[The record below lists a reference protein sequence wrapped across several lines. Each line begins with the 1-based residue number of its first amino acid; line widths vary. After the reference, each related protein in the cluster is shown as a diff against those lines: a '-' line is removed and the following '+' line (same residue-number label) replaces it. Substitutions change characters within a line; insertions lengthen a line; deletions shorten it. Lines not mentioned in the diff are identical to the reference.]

1 MTTIPT
7 FRDES
12 DSYSM
17 TEMMTDATRERLQ
30 SLVEQHPVLLF
41 MKGDRAQPQCGFS
54 AQVVQILD
62 RVVPEYHT
70 VDVLRDPE
78 IREGVKE
85 FSDWPTIPQLYIGA
99 EFQGGC
105 DIVREMYGNGE
116 LHQALGLP
124 APSLEDVAEPRIEL
138 SPEAVDLLNQ
148 ARQEYGNEDIHLG
161 IDARFQHS
169 LAFGPPSPES
179 MRFEV
184 EGLPF
189 CLDLDSA
196 QRAEGLKISVQQ
208 GPRGPGLLLD
218 NPNAPAASTGDGE
231 PVRDGIP
238 QMKVAEFVE
247 RSRTEPLVL
256 VDVRTADE
264 RDTAKID
271 SARWLEEE
279 REAIEQLDKSTPIVF
294 HCHHGGRSQ
303 RAALE
308 FKAKGF
314 ENVHNLAGGIDAWSR
329 EVDSDVPRY

>member
-1 MTTIPT
+1 MTDT
-7 FRDES
+7 
-12 DSYSM
+12 
-17 TEMMTDATRERLQ
+17 MTDATRERIQ
-30 SLVEQHPVLLF
+30 GLVQQHGVLLF
-41 MKGDRAQPQCGFS
+41 MKGDRGQPQCGFS

-62 RVVPEYHT
+62 RVVSDYHT
-70 VDVLRDPE
+70 VDVLSDPE

-116 LHQALGLP
+116 LHQALGVP
-124 APSLEDVAEPRIEL
+124 APVRGDLSAPQIGISAE
-138 SPEAVDLLNQ
+138 AADLLRQ

-179 MRFEV
+179 LRFEV
-184 EGLPF
+184 DGLPF
-189 CLDLDSA
+189 CLDLESA
-196 QRAEGLKISVQQ
+196 QRADGLQISLQQ

-218 NPNAPAASTGDGE
+218 NPNAPAQEPEASDR
-231 PVRDGIP
+231 VQDGIP
-238 QMKVAEFVE
+238 QMSVAEYAQ
-247 RSRTEPLVL
+247 RSPSEALVL
-256 VDVRTADE
+256 VDVRTVEE
-264 RDTAKID
+264 RETAKIEG
-271 SARWLEEE
+271 ARFLAEE
-279 REAIEQLDKSTPIVF
+279 RESIEQLDPSTPIVF

-308 FKAKGF
+308 FRAKGF

-329 EVDSDVPRY
+329 EIDSDVPRY